1 MGLPADLKILLVDDN
16 VLNQRVAVLTFN
28 QLKLKCDLASNGKEA
43 FEKYQQIPYDIIFMD
58 LQMPVLD
65 GIESAK
71 LIRKFE
77 QESERSEK
85 TVIIALSGNEHAD
98 HRNTCIEVGMDDFM
112 EKPIR
117 IESLQA
123 YISRFINR

>member
-16 VLNQRVAVLTFN
+16 PLNQRVAVLTFS
-28 QLKLKCDLASNGKEA
+28 QLKLKCDVASNGMEA
-43 FEKYQQIPYDIIFMD
+43 FEKFRQTPYEIIFMD

-77 QESERSEK
+77 QESDREGRV
-85 TVIIALSGNEHAD
+85 VIIALSGNEYAD
-98 HRNTCIEVGMDDFM
+98 NRNLCIEVGMDDFM

-117 IESLQA
+117 IETLQA
-123 YISRFINR
+123 YISKFISR

>member
-16 VLNQRVAVLTFN
+16 PLNQRVAVLTFN
-28 QLKLKCDLASNGKEA
+28 QLKLKCDIASNGKEA
-43 FEKYQQIPYDIIFMD
+43 FEKHQQMPYDIIFMD

-85 TVIIALSGNEHAD
+85 VVIIALSGNEHAD
-98 HRNTCIEVGMDDFM
+98 NRNMCIEVGMDDFM

-123 YISRFINR
+123 YISRFIKC